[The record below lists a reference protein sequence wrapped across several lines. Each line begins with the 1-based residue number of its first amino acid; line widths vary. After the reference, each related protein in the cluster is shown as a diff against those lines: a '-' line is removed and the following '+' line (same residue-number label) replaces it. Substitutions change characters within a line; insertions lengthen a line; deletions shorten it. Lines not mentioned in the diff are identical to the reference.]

1 MIDSIMLYLGCPIW
15 SSKDWLGNFLPA
27 SAGREMLAAY
37 SQRLPMVE
45 GNTTFYGMP
54 SLETVARWRDDA
66 PPGFRFCLK
75 FPRTI
80 SHDKA
85 LVGCET
91 DLEHWIERLRLLED
105 RAGPSFLQ
113 LSREFGPDR
122 LPVLRRFL
130 ESLPPDMRFAVE
142 PRHAGWFTAR
152 NEDALNGMLAGM
164 DIARVLYDVRPL
176 NAADTSDPEVREA
189 LRKKPQVPVRMDR
202 VGSYVQVRFISHP
215 DVPTNDQWLAEWA
228 PRVAQWLAD
237 GADVFFCMHSIYDLE
252 MPVLCRRFHDHLVA
266 AGGPLE
272 PMAPWEEE
280 VDITQLSLF

>member
-1 MIDSIMLYLGCPIW
+1 MIDTMLYLGCPIW
-15 SSKDWLGNFLPA
+15 NSKSWLGNFVPA
-27 SAGREMLAAY
+27 SAAREPLAAY

-54 SLETVARWRDDA
+54 TREIVARWRDET

-75 FPRTI
+75 FPRVI

-85 LVGCET
+85 LMNCEADT
-91 DLEHWIERLRLLED
+91 EQWIDRLRLLED

-130 ESLPPDMRFAVE
+130 EALPADIRFAVE
-142 PRHAGWFTAR
+142 PRHPAWFASR
-152 NEDALNGMLAGM
+152 NEAMLNDMLAGM

-176 NAADTSDPEVREA
+176 NMADPADPEVRQA
-189 LRKKPQVPVRMDR
+189 QQKKPQVPVRMDR
-202 VGSYVQVRFISHP
+202 VGSYVQVRFISYP
-215 DVPTNDQWLAEWA
+215 DVPTNDQWLAEWV
-228 PRVAQWLAD
+228 PRVAEWLAD
-237 GADVFFCMHSIYDLE
+237 GADVFFCMHSIYDVE
-252 MPVLCRRFHDHLVA
+252 MPVLCRRFHDQLIA
-266 AGGPLE
+266 AGVPLE
-272 PMAPWEEE
+272 PMPEWEEE